1 MIEDRSSRVGLQI
14 KAMAEYL
21 DRSGKMME
29 ARKNR
34 FSRHFLDDV
43 SKLVGLLTRE
53 VVDNC
58 SSNPTMKELN
68 ASLAFFVRDCL
79 SLVDRSFV
87 FKQIL
92 HYCNVVRSK
101 FGGTCMYVVCVGV
114 K

>member
-1 MIEDRSSRVGLQI
+1 
-14 KAMAEYL
+14 MAEYL
-21 DRSGKMME
+21 DRSGKLSE

-43 SKLVGLLTRE
+43 SKLFGMLTRE

-87 FKQIL
+87 FKLVL
-92 HYCNVVRSK
+92 HYCNAVRPCSPQK
-101 FGGTCMYVVCVGV
+101 VCVV
-114 K
+114 YREAHC